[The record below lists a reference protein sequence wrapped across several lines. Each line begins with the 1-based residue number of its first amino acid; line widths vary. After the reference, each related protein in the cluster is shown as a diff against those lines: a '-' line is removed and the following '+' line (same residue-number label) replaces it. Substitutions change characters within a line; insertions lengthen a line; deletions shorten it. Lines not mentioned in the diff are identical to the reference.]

1 VEEVDGVMIANW
13 SFKFADTPDE
23 ESPLRRGFFTVFP
36 SLEAYTA
43 GSEKF
48 SKVLL
53 PPSLPPFHQVLKT
66 ALAGQEAYSQP
77 TNVFHVAVAQ
87 LPESQQPEVGEGGRE
102 GGREGKEA
110 KGCLEDE
117 SKESWS
123 I

>member
-53 PPSLPPFHQVLKT
+53 PPSLPPFPPPPPPPLSLLPPSPPPPPPPPPPLLLVV
-66 ALAGQEAYSQP
+66 AGAPSP
-77 TNVFHVAVAQ
+77 PPSSSPA
-87 LPESQQPEVGEGGRE
+87 
-102 GGREGKEA
+102 
-110 KGCLEDE
+110 
-117 SKESWS
+117 
-123 I
+123 